1 MAKRKTAKKPT
12 STSDSKKTV
21 LTSDQQ
27 KKIRKLLK
35 SKDAKIIKLAI
46 GLLQSTDATN
56 DDWSQSFSSTVISQ
70 LVNTWDCDVWNAV
83 AAGLHPFSGLLKEFK
98 GLAAERCRG
107 GSGRR
112 RCLLSW
118 VTPVAANF
126 TDFS

>member
-12 STSDSKKTV
+12 STSDSKKAV
-21 LTSDQQ
+21 LTS
-27 KKIRKLLK
+27 
-35 SKDAKIIKLAI
+35 
-46 GLLQSTDATN
+46 
-56 DDWSQSFSSTVISQ
+56 
-70 LVNTWDCDVWNAV
+70 WDCDVWNAV